1 MARSGP
7 DLSSHSDTALPLDE
21 PSVHGAMNGA
31 DWLVLIGSL
40 LSIVGIGIYR
50 TRRKQ
55 SVDQYLKS
63 GNEMGW
69 LSIGFGVMATQA
81 SAITF
86 LSTPG
91 LGYESGLRFVQFY
104 FGMPIAIVLISRF
117 FLPIYYR
124 LKVFTAYEF
133 LEQRFDRRMRV
144 FTAFLFLI
152 QRGLA
157 AGLTIYA
164 PAIILSTILSWDLN
178 LTILG
183 VGGLVILY
191 TVSGGSK
198 AVSVTQK
205 WQMSII
211 LLGMCA
217 AAFVLVQRLLS
228 HVALSDA
235 LDLAGMTGRMQAI
248 DTGFDW
254 NERYTLWSGL
264 TGGLFL
270 ALSYFG
276 TDQSQVQR
284 YLGGRSIK
292 ESRLG
297 LLFNAVIKVP
307 MQLGILMLGVLIYVL
322 YLYEEPPIHFNEN
335 GLYSLQNSEVSAE
348 LADLQRAFSENHGR
362 TTGGTKTLLQAK
374 ASGDLSA
381 VEKAEHN
388 WVESLKEEGRIRSE
402 VKALIKEERPDLNVK
417 DTNYV
422 FLHFIMSYL
431 PHGLIGLLL
440 AVILS
445 AAMSS
450 TSGELSALSSTTLVD
465 LYMGSRSE
473 EKDEPRVLLAGRWI
487 TVVWGLLALA
497 FALSARLF
505 DNLIEMVNLL
515 GSLFY
520 GTILGIFLVAF
531 FLKEV
536 QARAVF
542 LAAVIAESA
551 VLLIHFGRIGDW
563 SLFRGF
569 QVEYL
574 WYNVIG
580 CVLLLLSALIIQ
592 GFTSGK
598 GERVA

>member
-1 MARSGP
+1 
-7 DLSSHSDTALPLDE
+7 
-21 PSVHGAMNGA
+21 MNGA

-124 LKVFTAYEF
+124 LRVFTAYEF

-144 FTAFLFLI
+144 FTAFLFLV

-164 PAIILSTILSWDLN
+164 PAIILSTILSWNLN
-178 LTILG
+178 LTILA
-183 VGGLVILY
+183 VGGLVIFY

-217 AAFVLVQRLLS
+217 AAFVLVQRLVS

-235 LDLAGMTGRMQAI
+235 WVLAGMTGRMQAI

-284 YLGGRSIK
+284 YLGGRSMK

-297 LLFNAVIKVP
+297 LLFNAVIKIP

-335 GLYSLQNSEVSAE
+335 GLQSLQNSEGSVE
-348 LADLQRAFSENHGR
+348 LKDLQRAFSENHGR
-362 TTGGTKTLLQAK
+362 TTEGTKAILQAK

-381 VEKAEHN
+381 MEKAEDK
-388 WVESLKEEGRIRSE
+388 WSESLKEEDRIRSE
-402 VKALIKEERPDLNVK
+402 VKTLIKEERPDLNVK

-422 FLHFIMSYL
+422 FLHFIMNYL

-465 LYMGSRSE
+465 LYMRRRSE
-473 EKDEPRVLLAGRWI
+473 EKNELRMLRAGRWI
-487 TVVWGLLALA
+487 TVVWGLLALS

-531 FLKEV
+531 FLKKV

-542 LAAVIAESA
+542 LSALIAESA
-551 VLLIHFGRIGDW
+551 VLIIHFGRVGDW
-563 SLFRGF
+563 PFFRNL

-580 CVLLLLSALIIQ
+580 CALLVLFALLIQ
-592 GFTSGK
+592 GFAPNK
-598 GERVA
+598 GEQAPRAQ